1 MSTTTPPTTTPPP
14 TLFQQAGQAIK
25 TASTFSPETKLRI
38 EEAKKAARAKLSA
51 AAVSGMTGT
60 KKYMALLK
68 EPKNLSITL
77 FTLLFIM
84 VITNFALFV
93 SIDFAKIKNDDVDEL
108 AKLNHLYRISYVTF
122 TLVCLVAIFEVMHY
136 REAIALPSLPS
147 TPLFP

>member
-14 TLFQQAGQAIK
+14 TF
-25 TASTFSPETKLRI
+25 FSPETKLRI

-60 KKYMALLK
+60 KKYMALSWAWLK

-93 SIDFAKIKNDDVDEL
+93 SIDFAKIKNHDVDEL

-136 REAIALPSLPS
+136 REAIALPSLAS